1 MRSPLA
7 AVTPP
12 PLPTDTME
20 ATITVAE
27 WYALPVA
34 ARVAHRL
41 SEVLVLLDIVRDE
54 LRIDESGALVWM
66 EEGLER
72 ACEDTGAVLE
82 RLSF

>member
-7 AVTPP
+7 SVTPP
-12 PLPTDTME
+12 PLPTETME
-20 ATITVAE
+20 QTLTVAE

-41 SEVLVLLDIVRDE
+41 SELLVLLGIVRDE
-54 LRIDESGALVWM
+54 LLNDDSRALAWM
-66 EEGLER
+66 EEGIER
-72 ACEDTGAVLE
+72 VYEDTDAVLE